1 MTRLRAWMVSKTED
15 GTFTAGLREIGREA
29 LPEGEVTVKVAYSGI
44 NYKDALASTPS
55 GKVVRSYP
63 MVPGID
69 LAGTVTASS
78 HPRFREG
85 DAVLATG
92 YELGT
97 GRFGGFAEEARLP
110 GDWLVPLP
118 AGLTLRE
125 AMILGTA
132 GFTAALSVHRLEAAG
147 LRPETGGV
155 LVTGA
160 TGGVGGH
167 AAAMLAGLGYEVT
180 ASTGKAAAHAY
191 LASLGASAVID
202 RAELAAAGRPL
213 RGERWAAAVDPVGGA
228 QLPAVLSQI
237 RYGGSVAVSGMTG
250 GADFTAS
257 VFPFILRGVSLLGID
272 SVYCPRE
279 LREALWLRMA
289 SDLKPAALE
298 RMVHAEIGLE
308 ELPAALERVLE
319 GGVQGRYL
327 VNTANGGGGEA

>member
-1 MTRLRAWMVSKTED
+1 MERIRAWIVDKSED
-15 GTFTAGLREIGREA
+15 GTVTAGLRELIREQ
-29 LPEGEVTVKVAYSGI
+29 LPEGDVTVKVAYSGI
-44 NYKDALASTPS
+44 NYKDALASSPS
-55 GKVVRSYP
+55 GRVVRAYP

-69 LAGTVTASS
+69 LAGTVTASA

-97 GRFGGFAEEARLP
+97 AHYGGFSEEVRLP

-118 AGLTLRE
+118 DGLTLRE

-147 LRPETGGV
+147 LRPDTGEV

-167 AAAMLAGLGYEVT
+167 AVAMLAGLGYVVT
-180 ASTGKAAAHAY
+180 ASTGKASAQPY
-191 LASLGASAVID
+191 LASLGAAAVIG
-202 RAELAAAGRPL
+202 RAELEAAGKRPL
-213 RGERWAAAVDPVGGA
+213 RTERWAGAVDPVGGA

-250 GADFTAS
+250 GGDFSAS
-257 VFPFILRGVSLLGID
+257 VFPFILRGVNLLGID
-272 SVYCPRE
+272 SVYCPRG
-279 LREALWLRMA
+279 LREALWLRLGG
-289 SDLKPAALE
+289 DLKPARLGA
-298 RMVHAEIGLE
+298 MVHAEIPLDGLAE
-308 ELPAALERVLE
+308 ALQSIL
-319 GGVQGRYL
+319 GGRMQGRYL
-327 VNTANGGGGEA
+327 VNVSGAEA

>member
-1 MTRLRAWMVSKTED
+1 MTRLRAWMVNKTED
-15 GTFTAGLREIGREA
+15 GTFSAGLQELGREQ

-44 NYKDALASTPS
+44 NYKDALASSPS

-69 LAGTVTASS
+69 LAGTVAASS

-118 AGLTLRE
+118 SGLTLRE

-167 AAAMLAGLGYEVT
+167 AVAMLAGLGYEVT
-180 ASTGKAAAHAY
+180 ASTGKASAHAY

-202 RAELAAAGRPL
+202 RAELAAAGGRPL
-213 RGERWAAAVDPVGGA
+213 RSERWAGAVDPVGGT
-228 QLPAVLSQI
+228 QLPTVLSQI

-272 SVYCPRE
+272 SVYCPQE
-279 LREALWLRMA
+279 LREALWHRLA
-289 SDLKPAALE
+289 SDLKPAGLDAMVQAEVRLE
-298 RMVHAEIGLE
+298 DLH
-308 ELPAALERVLE
+308 AALARILD
-319 GGVQGRYL
+319 GSVQGRYL
-327 VNTANGGGGEA
+327 VKVAGGEV